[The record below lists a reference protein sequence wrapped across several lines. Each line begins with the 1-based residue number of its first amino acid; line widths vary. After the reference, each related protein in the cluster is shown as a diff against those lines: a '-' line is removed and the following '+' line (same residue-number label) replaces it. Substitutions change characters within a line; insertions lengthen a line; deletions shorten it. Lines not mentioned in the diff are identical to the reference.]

1 MLLLPTVQ
9 IFVKNLPWS
18 TSNEDLVELF
28 QTTGKVDEAEI
39 LFEHGRSKGT
49 GVVQF
54 ASVEDA
60 ETAIAKFNN
69 YVYGGRP
76 LDIEFN
82 RRWTNLRQGAGANAN
97 GGGNNGDAPIG
108 EASSQVHHGEGDAGE
123 APVPMQ
129 G

>member
-1 MLLLPTVQ
+1 MR
-9 IFVKNLPWS
+9 NLPWS

-39 LFEHGRSKGT
+39 VFEHGRSKGV

-54 ASVEDA
+54 ATVEDA

-82 RRWTNLRQGAGANAN
+82 RRWTNFRPGASVNGAN
-97 GGGNNGDAPIG
+97 DAELGIA
-108 EASSQVHHGEGDAGE
+108 EAGVPEHQVDGGDAGE
-123 APVPMQ
+123 GPVPMQ
-129 G
+129 A